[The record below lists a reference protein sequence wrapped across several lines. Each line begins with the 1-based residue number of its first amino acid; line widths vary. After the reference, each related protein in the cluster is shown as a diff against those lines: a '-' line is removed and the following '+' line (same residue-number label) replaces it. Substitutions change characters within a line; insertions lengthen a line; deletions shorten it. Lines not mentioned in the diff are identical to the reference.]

1 MQKSRISA
9 AIAVAALGATTGL
22 LTAGPA
28 EAAGSVHLTKIYYD
42 SPGKDT
48 RSNASLN
55 AEYVQIKNTTSKAVS
70 LRGWTLVDA
79 SRHSY
84 VFPSFTLKPGKTV
97 TVHTGRGSNTAAHLY
112 QQRRAYVWN
121 NDRDKA
127 TLKRA
132 SGAVQD
138 TCSYNDSRRS
148 WTAC

>member
-1 MQKSRISA
+1 MKTSRISA
-9 AIAVAALGATTGL
+9 VAVSIAVGVAGL
-22 LTAGPA
+22 LSAGPA

-48 RSNASLN
+48 RSNQSLN
-55 AEYVQIKNTTSKAVS
+55 AEYVQIKNSTSKSVN
-70 LRGWTLVDA
+70 LHGWTLVDA
-79 SRHSY
+79 SRHRY
-84 VFPSFTLKPGKTV
+84 VFPSFTLKAGRTV
-97 TVHTGRGSNTAAHLY
+97 TVHTGQGRNTAANLY

-138 TCSYNDSRRS
+138 TCAYNNAHRD